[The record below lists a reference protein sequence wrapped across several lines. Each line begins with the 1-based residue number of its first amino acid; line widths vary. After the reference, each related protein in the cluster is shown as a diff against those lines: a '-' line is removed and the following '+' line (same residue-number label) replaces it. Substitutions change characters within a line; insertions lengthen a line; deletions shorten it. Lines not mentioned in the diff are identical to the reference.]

1 MQILLITLLIFS
13 GNICFGR
20 KNTGAAI
27 DQRQTTIWRSQI
39 SPHFKIYHESD
50 WAPSSIRLEL
60 ERIHGKMRMDMAM
73 FAPWMRKKKVKV
85 YIYSTPE
92 SYVSGEFS
100 PPSWSKGIAYFQKKL
115 IAVYDPGDIEKLM
128 AVITH
133 ELTHLFFESFYGEV
147 AKYPPV
153 WLNEG
158 LAVLMEDSSWGDSGP
173 WDRALKYVSKER
185 ILRFE
190 YFFKTNVD
198 QKSSKQ
204 EVGDWYLQAYGI
216 VKFLYPPGKRLHFKN
231 FCYLLRDGVEI
242 KKALWR
248 VYRFQSIQSMENSW
262 FRWHNETYKK
272 SYRIRSASPR
282 FIPIKSFIT
291 P

>member
-1 MQILLITLLIFS
+1 MKILLIILLIS
-13 GNICFGR
+13 GGNVCFGQAIMAW
-20 KNTGAAI
+20 KNTK
-27 DQRQTTIWRSQI
+27 WHSKI

-60 ERIHGKMRMDMAM
+60 EKIHGRMRMNMAM
-73 FAPWMRKKKVKV
+73 FAPWMRRKKAKI
-85 YIYSTPE
+85 YIYSTHE

-100 PPSWSKGIAYFQKKL
+100 PPSWSKGIACFQKKL
-115 IAVYDPGDIEKLM
+115 IAVYDPGDMENLR

-147 AKYPPV
+147 AKYPPL

-173 WDRALKYVSKER
+173 WDMALKYMSKER
-185 ILRFE
+185 IIHFE
-190 YFFKTNVD
+190 DFFKTNVD

-204 EVGDWYLQAYGI
+204 EIGDWYLQAYAI
-216 VKFLYPPGKRLHFKN
+216 VKFLYPSGKRLQFRN

-242 KKALWR
+242 KKALWEA
-248 VYRFQSIQSMENSW
+248 YRFQSIQSMENSW

-282 FIPIKSFIT
+282 FIPIKSFFT